1 MKYYTLSHNLELKDI
16 SIEVV
21 SERKQLQLHLYTLV
35 FSFVVLL
42 FIFAFT
48 AIKFDQEQSSRDRE
62 IEDLKQ
68 SILHLNQSD
77 SLDYNLKS
85 VESYIESI
93 PFKDKDLIK
102 RQMRLESGNTL
113 SSVARS
119 NNNVFGMRNAGKRPQ
134 LGIKGDYRNYIH
146 WTQSVMDRYLYE
158 LYFGTGLKGYAQD
171 DKYFQKIKR

>member
-21 SERKQLQLHLYTLV
+21 SKKKQLQLHLYTLL

-48 AIKFDQEQSSRDRE
+48 AIKFDQEQNRRE
-62 IEDLKQ
+62 LEIKALKQ
-68 SILHLNQSD
+68 SINYLNNSD

-85 VESYIESI
+85 VESYIQSI

-102 RQMRLESGNTL
+102 RQMRIESANTL

-134 LGIKGDYRNYIH
+134 LGIKGDYRSYIH

-158 LYFGTGLKGYAQD
+158 LYCGTSLKNYAQD
-171 DKYFQKIKR
+171 YKYFQKIKR